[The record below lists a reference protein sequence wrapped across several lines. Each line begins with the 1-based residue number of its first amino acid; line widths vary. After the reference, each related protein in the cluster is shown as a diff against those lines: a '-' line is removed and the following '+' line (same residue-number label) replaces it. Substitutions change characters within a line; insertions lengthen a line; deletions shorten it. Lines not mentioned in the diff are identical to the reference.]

1 MTSQALKELQEKK
14 LITQKQYDWLTPIY
28 SGKVVSVFYELRTVL
43 YLGVMLF
50 TTGAGILIYQN
61 IGDIGH
67 VISIGL
73 LTALMT
79 ACFWY
84 VIKYEMV
91 YSHDQVQSPTPYYDY
106 IVLLGCLLFVSI
118 LGYLQVQYELLTDQ
132 LGISTLITAAFF
144 FFAAYRFD
152 HIGIL
157 SLAITA
163 FASFWGITISPQKWY
178 SGNFFTGSHLHVTA
192 IIFATAMVAITTFL
206 DRRGIKRHFT
216 FTYHN
221 LGLLIYFCACIAGL
235 FIDEHIYP
243 LYVLLI
249 YGGSYFAWHQA
260 RTRKSFLFLL
270 YAFLAAYIA
279 TTYMLA
285 ETVFDSEPVLWFWY
299 SLLSCGGFIYLVI
312 RFRTFFKR

>member
-1 MTSQALKELQEKK
+1 MTIHTLKELQAKN
-14 LITQKQYDWLTPIY
+14 LITQKQFDWLEPIY
-28 SGKVVSVFYELRTVL
+28 SGKVVSIFYELRTVL

-84 VIKYEMV
+84 VIKNEMG
-91 YSHDQVQSPTPYYDY
+91 YTHEQIQSPIPYYDY
-106 IVLLGCLLFVSI
+106 ILLLGCLLFVSI
-118 LGYLQVQYELLTDQ
+118 QGYLQVQYELLTDQ
-132 LGISTLITAAFF
+132 LGISTLITAGFF
-144 FFAAYRFD
+144 FYAAYRFD
-152 HIGIL
+152 HIGVL

-163 FASFWGITISPQKWY
+163 FASFWGITISPQKWD
-178 SGNFFTGSHLHVTA
+178 SGNFFAGSHLHLTA
-192 IIFATAMVAITTFL
+192 IIFATVMMAITTLL
-206 DRRGIKRHFT
+206 DKRGIKRHFT

-221 LGLLIYFCACIAGL
+221 LGLLIYFCGCVAGL
-235 FIDEHIYP
+235 FINEHIYL
-243 LYVLLI
+243 LYVVLI
-249 YGGSYFAWHQA
+249 YGGGYFAWHLA

-279 TTYMLA
+279 TTYLLA
-285 ETVFDSEPVLWFWY
+285 ETIFDSEPVLWFWY